1 MRGVS
6 IRVAAF
12 VGALGFVSAVPG
24 SSLIQPSAQAQMGA
38 AEGFHDYVKTLRAQ
52 AAAQGVSAATLDSVM
67 GNLNFVPRAVELD
80 RAQPGGA
87 PGTAI
92 PRFAPYREKHV
103 DGARISRGR
112 NKYLALR
119 PLLQRV
125 EQETGVPEEIM
136 LAIYGHETNYGSY
149 TGGFDL
155 LNALA
160 SLAYDGRRRD
170 LFAAE
175 FIATLKLMDRGF
187 PREKLKGSWAG
198 ATGYPQFLPSMY
210 LRVARDGD
218 GDGRADIWSNEPD
231 ALASIANYF
240 VNAGWRPGVPWGV
253 SVALPPEFD
262 WARVASKTTAPR
274 CARVHGRLS
283 RWKTVAEWRALGL
296 NPLRS
301 GLRDSEMATL
311 FQPDGPN
318 SPAWLLTGNYR
329 VILDYNCSNFYA
341 LSVGLLADAVQ
352 SGNPD

>member
-1 MRGVS
+1 MRGVV
-6 IRVAAF
+6 IRVAGF
-12 VGALGFVSAVPG
+12 VGALAFVGAVPG
-24 SSLIQPSAQAQMGA
+24 SSLVQPNAQAQTGPN
-38 AEGFHDYVKTLRAQ
+38 EGFHDYVRTLRTQ
-52 AAAQGVSAATLDSVM
+52 AAAQGVSPATLDAVM
-67 GNLNFVPRAVELD
+67 GNLDFVPRAVELD

-103 DGARISRGR
+103 DHARISRGR

-136 LAIYGHETNYGSY
+136 MAIYGHETNYGSY

-170 LFAAE
+170 LFTSE
-175 FIATLKLMDRGF
+175 FIATLKMMDRGF
-187 PREKLKGSWAG
+187 TREKLKGSWAG

-218 GDGRADIWSNEPD
+218 GDGRADIWSSEPD

-240 VNAGWRPGVPWGV
+240 VNAGWRRGVPWGV
-253 SVALPPEFD
+253 SASLPAEFD
-262 WARVASKTTAPR
+262 WTKVAPKTVSPR

-283 RWKTVAEWRALGL
+283 RWMTVAEWRMLGVQ
-296 NPLRS
+296 PLRT
-301 GLRDSEMATL
+301 GVRETELATL

-352 SGNPD
+352 SGVPD

>member
-87 PGTAI
+87 PGTVI

-198 ATGYPQFLPSMY
+198 ATGYPQFLPSVY
-210 LRVARDGD
+210 LRVAKDADGD
-218 GDGRADIWSNEPD
+218 GVADIWRSQAD

-240 VNAGWRPGVPWGV
+240 VDAGWRKGQAWGMAV
-253 SVALPPEFD
+253 SVPGTLN
-262 WARVASKTTAPR
+262 RASVGNRLTPPR
-274 CARVHGRLS
+274 CPRVFERFS
-283 RWKTVAEWRALGL
+283 RWMTVAEWRALGVV
-296 NPLRS
+296 P
-301 GLRDSEMATL
+301 MAAPALSDDTL
-311 FQPDGPN
+311 AVLLEPDGPGRTGY
-318 SPAWLLTGNYR
+318 LLTSNYEA
-329 VILDYNCSNFYA
+329 ILDYNCSNFYA
-341 LSVGLLADAVQ
+341 LSVGLLADGVAK
-352 SGNPD
+352 